1 MTNKIHV
8 LSILFF
14 LLCFSACNRDEING
28 PNTSFTSGSGI
39 YILSEGTLSASS
51 AKLSYYN
58 FNTGSYQSSI
68 FAPGNLG
75 LFPDGMILFSGKL
88 YITEQGNYGS
98 AGKIYKTDTNGIVQ
112 NFSNAGINP
121 YSLAG
126 ASGKL
131 YITNGP
137 SNSVTVLD
145 ANTFALIKTINTG
158 LYPQEII
165 AIGDRVFVCNTGYFG
180 GAQDSTVTVI
190 DATTDNVIYGLKI
203 RPGLKSA
210 GMTKE
215 NKLLIGCQG
224 ANGLIFTFD
233 PTTLNKL
240 DSFNLTDGFSN
251 DFGVDYNAGSDDVY
265 FISFS
270 NNIMKLNLSNRSVN
284 NVISNPNLSANFFY
298 GYNFDWVNRKHY
310 IANAFTFTTYG
321 KLQRYSYS
329 GNPETVFDTGIAP
342 RRIVFKF

>member
-1 MTNKIHV
+1 MKQIFYKII
-8 LSILFF
+8 ILFIAVS
-14 LLCFSACNRDEING
+14 FSACNRDEING
-28 PNTSFTSGSGI
+28 PNQPVTAGSGI
-39 YILSEGTLSASS
+39 YILSEGSMNTAT
-51 AKLSYYN
+51 AKLSFYSY
-58 FNTGSYQSSI
+58 NTGSYLSSI

-75 LFPDGMILFSGKL
+75 LYPDGMILSNGNL

-98 AGKIYKTDTNGIVQ
+98 AGKIYKTDTNGVVQ
-112 NFSNAGINP
+112 NFSNAGTNP

-126 ASGKL
+126 ANGKL

-137 SNSVTVLD
+137 SNAVTVLD

-158 LYPQEII
+158 LYPQEIL

-180 GAQDSTVTVI
+180 GTQDSTVTVI
-190 DATTDNVIYGLKI
+190 NANTDNAIYSLKV
-203 RPGLKSA
+203 RPGLKSVS
-210 GMTKE
+210 MTKE
-215 NKLLIGCQG
+215 SKLLIGCQG

-233 PTTLNKL
+233 PTSLNKL
-240 DSFNLTDGFSN
+240 DSFNLFDGFSN
-251 DFGVDYNAGSDDVY
+251 DFGVDYNSGSDDVY
-265 FISFS
+265 FISFT
-270 NNIMKLNLSNRSVN
+270 NNIMKLNLSNHSVS
-284 NVISNPNLSANFFY
+284 NVITNPNSAANFFY

-321 KLQRYSYS
+321 KLQRYSYE